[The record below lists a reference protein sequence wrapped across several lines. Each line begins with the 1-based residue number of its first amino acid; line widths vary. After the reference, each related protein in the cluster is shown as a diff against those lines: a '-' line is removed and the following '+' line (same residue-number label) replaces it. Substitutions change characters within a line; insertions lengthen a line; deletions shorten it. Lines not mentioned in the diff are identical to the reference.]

1 MVLIISEVN
10 TRNKN
15 MIEVSDKLLLFEM
28 APSFFAFKSSKLFYP
43 FIIKIAIHELA
54 SLSPVSVNEL

>member
-28 APSFFAFKSSKLFYP
+28 APSFLLLKVANYFTPS
-43 FIIKIAIHELA
+43 
-54 SLSPVSVNEL
+54 